1 MSNVQ
6 VCLEQET
13 MQFTVAG
20 SALRDPSES
29 CSCGK
34 NEKLEQGRQVE
45 FLTSHNRLSS
55 MALAAFHCSDAI
67 SASRG

>member
-1 MSNVQ
+1 
-6 VCLEQET
+6 
-13 MQFTVAG
+13 MQFTAAG
-20 SALRDPSES
+20 SALSDPSAS

-45 FLTSHNRLSS
+45 FIISHNRLSS
-55 MALAAFHCSDAI
+55 MALAAFHRSDAI